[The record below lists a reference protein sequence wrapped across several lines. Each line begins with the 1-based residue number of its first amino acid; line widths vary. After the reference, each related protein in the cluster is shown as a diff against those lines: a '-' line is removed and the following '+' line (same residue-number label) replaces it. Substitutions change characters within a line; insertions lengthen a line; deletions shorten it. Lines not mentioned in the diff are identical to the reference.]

1 MNPIATLTAGLALA
15 CATALPASLSAQT
28 STRWDLPAAYPVTNF
43 HTQLLQQ
50 FAQDVAALSNGKLS
64 IIVHDNASLYKAPE
78 IKRAV
83 QGGQAQIGE
92 ILLSNFAN
100 EDPLFELDSLPF
112 LTTDY
117 ESAWRLYQA
126 QKPTLQKKLE
136 SQGMLLLYSVAW
148 PPQGFYSNRD
158 LHTVADMRGMKLR
171 AQTPVVARV
180 AELIGAQPV
189 TVQAADLSQALA
201 TRIVDSTMTSGSTG
215 YDAKIYEYLKK
226 FYDTQANQPR
236 NAVIVN
242 RRAFETL
249 DAATQQALWQAAAKA
264 ETAGWQLSQERTV
277 WYLEQLREHG
287 MDIITPAPE
296 LMAGLNK
303 IGAVMLNDW
312 LNKAGADG
320 HAVITA
326 YRQHP

>member
-1 MNPIATLTAGLALA
+1 MNHTATLAAGLALA
-15 CATALPASLSAQT
+15 CATGLSEPAHAQ
-28 STRWDLPAAYPVTNF
+28 TRWDLPAAYPVTNF
-43 HTQLLQQ
+43 HTQVLQQ
-50 FAQDVAALSNGKLS
+50 FAQNVAEFSKGKLA
-64 IIVHDNASLYKAPE
+64 ITVHANASLYKAPE

-112 LTTDY
+112 LTTDFA
-117 ESAWRLYQA
+117 SSWRLYQA
-126 QKPTLQKKLE
+126 QKPYLEKKLAA
-136 SQGMLLLYSVAW
+136 QGMLLLYSVAW
-148 PPQGFYSNRD
+148 PPQGFYTSRD
-158 LHTVADMRGMKLR
+158 LQTVADMRGMKLR

-180 AELIGAQPV
+180 AELIDAQPV

-215 YDAKIYEYLKK
+215 FDSKIYEYINK

-242 RRAFETL
+242 QRAFDAL
-249 DAATQQALWQAAAKA
+249 DANTREALRQAAVKA
-264 ETAGWQLSQERTV
+264 EADGWKLAQERTT
-277 WYLEQLREHG
+277 WYLQQLRSQG
-287 MDIITPAPE
+287 MTIITPAPE

-303 IGAVMLNDW
+303 IGTVMLEDW
-312 LNKAGADG
+312 LKKAGADG
-320 HAVITA
+320 QAVIAA
-326 YRQHP
+326 YRKQP

>member
-1 MNPIATLTAGLALA
+1 MRNTLAVLALGLTLTY
-15 CATALPASLSAQT
+15 TTSTQAQT
-28 STRWDLPAAYPVTNF
+28 KWDLPAAYPASNY

-50 FAQDVAALSNGKLS
+50 FAKDVAALSKGKLT
-64 IIVHDNASLYKAPE
+64 ITVHDGASLYKAPE

-126 QKPTLQKKLE
+126 QKPYLQKKLE

-277 WYLEQLREHG
+277 WYLEQLRAHG
-287 MDIITPAPE
+287 MDIITPTPE

-312 LNKAGADG
+312 LNKTGADG

>member
-1 MNPIATLTAGLALA
+1 MNPIATLTVGLTLA
-15 CATALPASLSAQT
+15 CAATVPVTISAQ
-28 STRWDLPAAYPVTNF
+28 TRWDLPAAYPATNF

-50 FAQDVAALSNGKLS
+50 FAQDVAALSHGKLA
-64 IIVHDNASLYKAPE
+64 ITVHENASLYKAPE

-126 QKPTLQKKLE
+126 QKPTLQKKLQ

-201 TRIVDSTMTSGSTG
+201 TRMVDSTMTSGSTG

-226 FYDTQANQPR
+226 FYDTRANQPR

-249 DAATQQALWQAAAKA
+249 DAETQQAVWQAAAKA
-264 ETAGWQLSQERTV
+264 ETAGWQLSRERTV
-277 WYLEQLREHG
+277 WYLEQLRAHG
-287 MDIITPAPE
+287 MDIITPDAE

-312 LNKAGADG
+312 LDKAGADG

>member
-1 MNPIATLTAGLALA
+1 MNNPAALAAGLALV
-15 CATALPASLSAQT
+15 CASHLPAGVHAQT
-28 STRWDLPAAYPVTNF
+28 AAASRWDLPAAYPVTNF
-43 HTQLLQQ
+43 HTQVLQQ
-50 FAQDVAALSNGKLS
+50 FAQDVAARTNGKLA
-64 IIVHDNASLYKAPE
+64 ITVHENASLYKAPE

-112 LTTDY
+112 LTTDFA
-117 ESAWRLYQA
+117 SSWRLYQA
-126 QKPTLQKKLE
+126 QKPYLEKKFAA
-136 SQGMLLLYSVAW
+136 QGMLLLYSVAW
-148 PPQGFYSNRD
+148 PPQGFYTSRD
-158 LHTVADMRGMKLR
+158 LQTVADMRGMKLR

-215 YDAKIYEYLKK
+215 FDSKIYEYLNK

-242 RRAFETL
+242 RRAFDAL
-249 DAATQQALWQAAAKA
+249 DADTQAALRHAAAKA
-264 ETAGWQLSQERTV
+264 EADGWKLAQERTV
-277 WYLEQLREHG
+277 WYLEQLRAQG
-287 MDIITPAPE
+287 MDIVTPAPE

-303 IGAVMLNDW
+303 IGTVMLDDW
-312 LNKAGADG
+312 LKKAGTDG
-320 HAVITA
+320 QAVINA
-326 YRQHP
+326 YRK